1 MKKTI
6 LLATCCTFLFSDTI
20 FYNEILGKWV
30 GVESTPCTKNT
41 NLKIN
46 ASRVPNFN
54 KGDYFVNSGGNCFEI
69 KTIFDGNKL
78 IEHYDNSWSVAYF
91 ENGVVIGWFRTFF
104 GNNALKSET
113 FFNNGAKEGK
123 SKEFYE
129 SGILKLEQ
137 EYSNNL
143 LNGQTVEYEFN
154 GRPIKVNTYKNNM
167 KHGIE
172 RIYNVQGRPVKQL
185 EYSDNILL
193 PQYKTYHYDDDNGD
207 LSCIA
212 SYKGGKENGSWLYY
226 DKNGDLKQEVIYE
239 NGKQLKVVSYS
250 M

>member
-1 MKKTI
+1 MKKIT
-6 LLATCCTFLFSDTI
+6 LLAICSTFLFSDVL
-20 FYNEILGKWV
+20 FYNEILEKWI
-30 GVESTPCTKNT
+30 GVWSAPCTKNT

-46 ASRVPNFN
+46 AGKVPEFN
-54 KGDYFVNSGGNCFEI
+54 EGDYFINDFGKCFEI
-69 KTIFDGNKL
+69 KSILNGNNL
-78 IEHYDNSWSVAYF
+78 IEYSDNSWSVAYF
-91 ENGVVIGWFRTFF
+91 ENGVIIGWFRTFF
-104 GNNALKSET
+104 ANNALKSET

-143 LNGQTVEYEFN
+143 LNGQGAEYEFN
-154 GRPIKVNTYKNNM
+154 GRPIKVNIYKNNL

-185 EYSDNILL
+185 EYSNNILL
-193 PQYKTYHYDDDNGD
+193 PSYKTYHYNDDGD
-207 LSCIA
+207 LSHIA
-212 SYKGGKENGSWLYY
+212 SYKDGKENGSWLYY
-226 DKNGDLKQEVIYE
+226 NKQGDIKQEIIYE
-239 NGKQLKVVSYS
+239 NGKQLEVVNHS